1 MAGQRLAEAEGGGRK
16 GGTGGEGGRKR
27 RDNTEEG
34 GKGGTGREGG
44 GGRRKRR
51 DNTEEATGRALM
63 GGCEELYPECRND
76 EVLVEFLTAMDD
88 GL

>member
-1 MAGQRLAEAEGGGRK
+1 MAGQRLAEAEGGGRA
-16 GGTGGEGGRKR
+16 
-27 RDNTEEG
+27 
-34 GKGGTGREGG
+34 GGTGREGE

-51 DNTEEATGRALM
+51 DNREEATGRALM